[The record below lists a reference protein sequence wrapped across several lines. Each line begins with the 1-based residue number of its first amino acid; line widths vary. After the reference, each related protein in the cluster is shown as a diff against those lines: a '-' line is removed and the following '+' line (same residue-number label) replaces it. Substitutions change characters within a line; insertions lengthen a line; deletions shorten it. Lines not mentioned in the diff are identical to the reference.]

1 MCYILNKHE
10 TFENWG
16 RTFCFVCNPNDFIAG
31 HMYET
36 CIRHQN
42 CDFTLVLRAVGHISE
57 YGIYTFDLANPANDY
72 MIFAFPSAC
81 TQSVD
86 VVECRRVMDDVY
98 STNFEWLVHCLQ
110 CADSACSV
118 ESIYSFGFK
127 SFHPYYWNLPS
138 YQITNLF
145 GVHAIMKDEH
155 TDLQTRFD
163 WLLGNYELLSSNSTC
178 DEPLSGSTGTQNL
191 ESQLE
196 KLTQEFKQYTQDST
210 AQLQQTCEQHEHV
223 MHQLRD
229 DNVQLRHELLQL
241 QDRPIAYDDAT
252 VVALKSRVGEQQ
264 VLYNTQMKKL
274 QDEHEQWKRAH
285 LDRCAADLDEEKRK
299 MQHELERSQSEFR
312 LYAKESSIQLSELES
327 TNQVMQQRLHETM
340 RTNEQ
345 NEHALRETKRMLE
358 VQANSSTSM
367 TAHLALL
374 DENQALTRKC
384 VDYAEVHKKMV
395 DLQAENDA
403 HHATLARA
411 VEKGKAT
418 QSELDQMLETYNA
431 LRVEFE
437 QIKQKGVTINDACVK
452 EDAIRELE
460 ASLQVE
466 RDAHAETSSTLQS
479 QSRDMVTMRQLFTK
493 LQKQHDEMRVELS
506 ARQNEHAEVIRTLQS
521 DLVGNLEAS
530 RQTEHDAHAE
540 TSNAMQAQSREL
552 ISTRQAL
559 VQSQKKHDEMRAE
572 LSSLKIQ
579 LRSAHE
585 DHAEVI
591 RTLQSDL
598 VDKLEASLQTE
609 RDAHAETSHAM
620 QAQSRELIHT
630 RQKLTQSQKKND
642 ETRAE
647 LSALQSALRA
657 AHDDHADVI
666 RTLQS
671 DLVDKLEASL
681 QTERDAHAET
691 SHAMQE
697 QTRDLITTRNALT
710 QSQKKND
717 ETCAE
722 LSALQ
727 SALRAAHDDHADVIR
742 TLQSDLVDKL
752 EKSLQTERDAHAETS
767 NAMQAVTR
775 ELVTTRQACTQS
787 QLQNEITRSELHA
800 LQNERRIVGGGASNI
815 EVRSDALGG
824 PPNDERVITRDSKST
839 APTIV
844 ERAASTSELSTLV
857 SIVQL
862 ADFVTTL
869 SGAGPFTVFA
879 PTNAAFDALSSSART
894 SLLAPENRSQLA
906 RVLKNH
912 VVRGIVR
919 STDLRT
925 LCRIKTLDDSDL
937 SITSRTNETFV
948 ANARVITAD
957 LTCANG
963 VVHMV
968 DRVIV
973 DPTKSTAPT
982 IVERAAST
990 SELSTLVS
998 IVQLADFVTTLS
1010 GAGPFTVF
1018 APTNAAFDALSSS
1031 ARTSLLAPENRS
1043 QLARVLKNHVVRGI
1057 VRSTDLRTLCRI
1069 KTLDDSDLS
1078 ITSRTNETFVANAR
1092 VITADLTCA
1101 NGVVHMVDRVIVD
1114 PTKHNAP
1121 PERLKHGTKFADMWE
1136 HPPFSTISALDDMQ
1150 AVYAL
1155 SDTQT
1160 LHRFINR
1167 VVGLLRNSTNVTQMA
1182 ALVTLYIVL
1191 RR

>member
-42 CDFTLVLRAVGHISE
+42 CEFTLVLRAVGHISE

-163 WLLGNYELLSSNSTC
+163 WLLGNYELLSSNSTRN
-178 DEPLSGSTGTQNL
+178 EPLSGSTGTQNL

-264 VLYNTQMKKL
+264 VLHNTQMKKL

-411 VEKGKAT
+411 VEKEKAT
-418 QSELDQMLETYNA
+418 QSELYQMLETYNA

-493 LQKQHDEMRVELS
+493 LQKQHDEMRAELS

-530 RQTEHDAHAE
+530 RQTEHDAHTE

-559 VQSQKKHDEMRAE
+559 VQSQKKHDETRAE
-572 LSSLKIQ
+572 LNSLKIQ

-598 VDKLEASLQTE
+598 VEKLEASLQTE

-642 ETRAE
+642 ETR
-647 LSALQSALRA
+647 
-657 AHDDHADVI
+657 
-666 RTLQS
+666 
-671 DLVDKLEASL
+671 
-681 QTERDAHAET
+681 
-691 SHAMQE
+691 
-697 QTRDLITTRNALT
+697 
-710 QSQKKND
+710 
-717 ETCAE
+717 AE

-824 PPNDERVITRDSKST
+824 PPNDERVITRDTKST

-844 ERAASTSELSTLV
+844 ERAVSTSELSTLV

-919 STDLRT
+919 STDLLT

-948 ANARVITAD
+948 ANARVIAAD

-982 IVERAAST
+982 IVERAVST

-1057 VRSTDLRTLCRI
+1057 VRSTDLLTLCRI

-1092 VITADLTCA
+1092 VIAADLTCA

-1114 PTKHNAP
+1114 PTKHTAP

-1182 ALVTLYIVL
+1182 VLVTLYIIL